1 MKIVFLGDSITVGT
15 YTAVGEE
22 SPQRI
27 AKPNYAE
34 IIKDYFGCEIENFA
48 LNGTP
53 FSSTSSVNPQY
64 AICKRINEVSYADII
79 FVAGGTNDY
88 GTSVELGKEGD
99 NTDVSFFG
107 AVDLSFNLLKDKAKK
122 VFVITP
128 IPRLDDGKNQKGYTL
143 SDYRRALAILA
154 EKYGY
159 KLINGEN
166 LPINPKNEG
175 DKLKYIYDGVHL
187 SCEGHGVY
195 AKYIIDKIKGE
206 IE

>member
-1 MKIVFLGDSITVGT
+1 MKIVFFGDSITVGT

-34 IIKDYFGCEIENFA
+34 IIKEFFGCEIENLA

-88 GTSVELGKEGD
+88 GTSVELGDEKD
-99 NTDVSFFG
+99 STDVSFYG
-107 AVDLSFNLLKDKAKK
+107 AVNLSFNLLKNKAKK
-122 VFVITP
+122 IFVITP
-128 IPRLDDGKNQKGYTL
+128 IPRLDDGKNEKGYTL
-143 SDYRRALAILA
+143 LDYRGVLAVLTK
-154 EKYGY
+154 KYGY

-166 LPINPKNEG
+166 LPINPKNED
-175 DKLKYIYDGVHL
+175 DKYKYIFDGVHL
-187 SCEGHGVY
+187 SPEGHKVY
-195 AKYIIDKIKGE
+195 ADYVINKIKGE
-206 IE
+206 V